1 MAKGAVGLRSDGSTG
16 RQTSF
21 PPRDGFSELAE
32 ILKHFARPNHQ
43 ELIQYPFI
51 ALQTLTKE
59 EKELFCLLPQ
69 KIAAFFHAIYL
80 SLD

>member
-1 MAKGAVGLRSDGSTG
+1 MQGLLSDSSMG

-21 PPRDGFSELAE
+21 PPCDGFSKHAE

-51 ALQTLTKE
+51 ALKTLTKE
-59 EKELFCLLPQ
+59 EKELFLPLPQ
-69 KIAAFFHAIYL
+69 KNQQPSVTLSICAFTE
-80 SLD
+80 S